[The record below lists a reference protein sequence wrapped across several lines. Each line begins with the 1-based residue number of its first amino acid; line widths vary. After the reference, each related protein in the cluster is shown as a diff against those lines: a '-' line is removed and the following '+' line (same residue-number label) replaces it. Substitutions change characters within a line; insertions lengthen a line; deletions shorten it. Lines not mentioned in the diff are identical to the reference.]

1 MKARTTSIFT
11 QVIRVQGWIVVL
23 GVILLGIKFGAY
35 FITHSVAVLTDALES
50 IVNVVAGLITWFSLK
65 VAGKPRDPG
74 HPYGHGKAEYISA
87 GIEGTLISLAGV
99 LILAE
104 SVRKLMHP
112 GPVFALQNGLILI
125 ALSGIVNALAG
136 WWAIHTGKKH
146 GSLAIIA
153 SGRHLLSDA
162 ISTAGLVGGLLL
174 LWLTGWQWLDS
185 AIALLFGAIIIVTGI
200 KIVKQSIAGI
210 MDEADTNLL
219 EQLVKLMNHSRQP
232 EWIDLHNVRLIKFGN
247 RLHVDCHL
255 TLPWYLNLKQAH
267 DQIDSFARLV
277 RTEMGDGIEFFI
289 HTDACMPFSCKI
301 CSVAAC
307 TQRQH
312 PFQERIA
319 WTIDNIFENEKHEHH

>member
-1 MKARTTSIFT
+1 MKARNTSAFT
-11 QVIRVQGWIVVL
+11 HVIRVQGWIVML
-23 GVILLGIKFGAY
+23 GVVLLLLKFGAY

-50 IVNVVAGLITWFSLK
+50 IVNVVAGVITWFSLR
-65 VAGKPRDPG
+65 VAGKPRDQG

-104 SVRKLMHP
+104 SIRKLLQPQPIH
-112 GPVFALQNGLILI
+112 ALQSGVLLIG
-125 ALSGIVNALAG
+125 LSGVVNALAG
-136 WWAIHTGKKH
+136 WWAISIGKKN
-146 GSLAIIA
+146 GSVAIIA

-162 ISTAGLVGGLLL
+162 ISTAGLVAGLLL

-185 AIALLFGAIIIVTGI
+185 AIALLFGGVIIVTGI

-210 MDEADTNLL
+210 MDEADTSLL
-219 EQLVKLMNHSRQP
+219 EQLVELMNRSRPP

-255 TLPWYLNLKQAH
+255 TLPWYLNLKEAH
-267 DQIDSFARLV
+267 EQIDSFASLV
-277 RTEMGDGIEFFI
+277 RDEMGDGIEFFI

-301 CSVAAC
+301 CSVKDC
-307 TQRQH
+307 SHRQH
-312 PFQERIA
+312 PFEQHIT
-319 WTIDNIFENEKHEHH
+319 WTIENIFENEKHEHH